1 MPGFAKPQDLTNNST
16 IIGEVSTIDDVAN
29 KVFYGFRY
37 YKDTG
42 KLILE
47 ILSGD
52 DPVSLP
58 KEDVINDLDYRQWI
72 WTQKSLNFDWNNNN
86 GHLLVEVR

>member
-16 IIGEVSTIDDVAN
+16 IVGETPFVDDIAN

-47 ILSGD
+47 ILSGE
-52 DPVSLP
+52 DPVTLP
-58 KEDVINDLDYRQWI
+58 LDDVINDLDYRQWI
-72 WTQKSLNFDWNNNN
+72 FTQKELNFSWNDSNS
-86 GHLLVEVR
+86 HMLVEVR